1 MVFSEVSFMGWYPS
15 PYEFA
20 RAGRRIF
27 ASLFGCV
34 DKKKQGGNRRALRTR
49 ADVDDFW
56 GSYERAAEKARK
68 GERKKFR
75 IK

>member
-1 MVFSEVSFMGWYPS
+1 MGWYQRPD
-15 PYEFA
+15 EFA
-20 RAGRRIF
+20 RAGRRFF
-27 ASLFGCV
+27 AALFGRV

-56 GSYERAAEKARK
+56 ASYERAAEKARK